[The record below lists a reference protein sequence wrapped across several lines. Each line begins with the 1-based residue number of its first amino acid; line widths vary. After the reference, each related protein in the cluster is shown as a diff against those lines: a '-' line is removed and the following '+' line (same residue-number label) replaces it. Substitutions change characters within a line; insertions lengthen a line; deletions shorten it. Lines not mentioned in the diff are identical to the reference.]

1 MNQGNKLNSIQKIP
15 DYLDEEDFLAILAIG
30 RSRLTYREIQIIS
43 YMISTVTGL
52 KGNFVSMDGEYFS
65 ETLMEKIMTPL
76 NRHIFTIK
84 GDKYLLTDRGIEIE
98 NEIIKFLAPE
108 IRQKTLAMLANLR
121 EIEDSELEIWK
132 NGLEKQEGV
141 MK

>member
-1 MNQGNKLNSIQKIP
+1 MNQENNWNSNQKIP
-15 DYLDEEDFLAILAIG
+15 DYLDEEDYLAILAIG
-30 RSRLTYREIQIIS
+30 QSRLTYREIQVIS
-43 YMISTVTGL
+43 YLISTVTGL

-65 ETLMEKIMTPL
+65 ETLMEKITTPL

-98 NEIIKFLAPE
+98 NEIIKFLEPE
-108 IRQKTLAMLANLR
+108 IRQKTLAILTNLR
-121 EIEDSELEIWK
+121 EIKDSELEVWK
-132 NGLEKQEGV
+132 NGFEKQREA